1 MDDFTLITVAVAFLL
16 GGVVKGVLGLGL
28 PLTAVAVMSS
38 VLDLRVAVPLLVIP
52 ITVTN
57 LFQAIR
63 GDHLRAIL
71 RRYWAMLSASA
82 LGVWFGTYTFYR
94 VDTSFLLVAL
104 GLVVCTYTLFNLF
117 AVRIHLSDAT
127 IPIWSP
133 VIGAFSGVLSGTTG
147 SLGVPIAIYL
157 QALGLSKDVFVQ
169 AVGIQFLI
177 TGSMWMVA
185 LIQQGGLNATNL
197 PVSALA
203 LIPAAAGMAAGA
215 WLRRRMPEDRFRTAL
230 FVLLLLV
237 GLNLIRK
244 GVLG

>member
-1 MDDFTLITVAVAFLL
+1 MDDFTLMTVTAAFLA

-28 PLTAVAVMSS
+28 PLTSVAVMSS
-38 VLDLRVAVPLLVIP
+38 VLDLRIAVPLLVIP

-57 LFQAIR
+57 FFQALR
-63 GDHLRAIL
+63 GDHMKAIL
-71 RRYWAMLSASA
+71 RRYWPMLAASA
-82 LGVWFGTYTFYR
+82 LGVWVGTYTFYR

-104 GLVVCTYTLFNLF
+104 GLVVFIYSAINLF
-117 AVRIHLSDAT
+117 AIRICLSEAT
-127 IPIWSP
+127 IPFWSP
-133 VIGAFSGVLSGTTG
+133 VIGAFSGILSGTTG

-169 AVGIQFLI
+169 ALGIQFLF

-185 LIQQGGLNATNL
+185 LIEQGGLNLTNL
-197 PVSALA
+197 PVSAMA

-215 WLRRRMPEDRFRTAL
+215 WLRQRIPEEKFRTAL

-244 GVLG
+244 GVMG

>member
-1 MDDFTLITVAVAFLL
+1 MDDFTLITVAGAFLL
-16 GGVVKGVLGLGL
+16 GGLVKGVLGLGL
-28 PLTAVAVMSS
+28 PLTSVAVMSS
-38 VLDLRVAVPLLVIP
+38 VLDLRIAVPLVVIP

-57 LFQAIR
+57 FFQAIR
-63 GDHLRAIL
+63 GGNMRAIL
-71 RRYWAMLSASA
+71 RRYWAMLTASA
-82 LGVWFGTYTFYR
+82 IGVWAGTYAFYR
-94 VDTSFLLVAL
+94 VDTSFLLIAL

-117 AVRIHLSDAT
+117 SVRIRLSEAT

-157 QALGLSKDVFVQ
+157 QALGLSKEMFVQ

-185 LIQQGGLNATNL
+185 LIEQGGLNLSNL
-197 PVSALA
+197 PVSAMA
-203 LIPAAAGMAAGA
+203 LIPAIAGMAAGA
-215 WLRRRMPEDRFRTAL
+215 WLRQRMPEEQFRTAL

-244 GVLG
+244 GFLG